1 MKRRAFLLGLA
12 ASSCTRH
19 DKAAPP
25 VSSALP
31 APTPS
36 LDASTRGWRLLEWTF
51 ASPSGSTPQR
61 AVILA
66 PSWGGPEARFPV
78 VVALHGR
85 GEALKGP
92 EQGAMGWVRDY
103 ALIRAYERIC
113 APPLN
118 DGDFEGLSDPAH
130 LESMNRSLVERPF
143 GGLIIACP
151 YLPDVNLF
159 SAADQKAYGRFV
171 IDTLLPRVRSETP
184 ALTAPESTGID
195 GVSLGGHVALRVG
208 LGAPEVFGAVGAL
221 QPAIWEA
228 QAAEWTELAKAAL
241 VKRPGLKLRLTTS
254 HEDMYRP
261 AIARTSEAWRS
272 AGVPHD
278 FADLPGPHDYVFNR
292 GPGSF
297 ELLFWH
303 DRVLARSPG

>member
-1 MKRRAFLLGLA
+1 MDRRAFLLGA
-12 ASSCTRH
+12 AVASCTRH
-19 DKAAPP
+19 DKSAPP
-25 VSSALP
+25 TSAALP
-31 APTPS
+31 LPTAS
-36 LDASTRGWRLLEWTF
+36 FDASTRGWRLLEWTF
-51 ASPSGSTPQR
+51 ALADGSVPQR

-66 PSWGGPEARFPV
+66 PNWGGPEVRFPV

-92 EQGAMGWVRDY
+92 ELGAMGWPRDY
-103 ALIRAYERIC
+103 ALTRAFERIC

-130 LESMNRSLVERPF
+130 MESMNRSLGERPF

-151 YLPDVNLF
+151 YLPDVNLL
-159 SAADQKAYGRFV
+159 SAAEQKAYGRFV
-171 IDTLLPRVRSETP
+171 IDTLLPRVRNETP

-195 GVSLGGHVALRVG
+195 GVSLGGAVALRVG

-221 QPAIWEA
+221 QPALWEG
-228 QAAEWTELAKAAL
+228 QAAEWTELAKAARAR
-241 VKRPGLKLRLTTS
+241 RPGLKLRLTTS

-261 AIARTSEAWRS
+261 AILRTSEAWRS
-272 AGVPHD
+272 AGVAHD
-278 FADLPGPHDYVFNR
+278 VADLPGPHDYVFNR
-292 GPGSF
+292 GPGSL

-303 DRVLARSPG
+303 DRVLTRSPN